1 MGLHGDGEAGDDSVS
16 GFSLSPPPILRC
28 PETSQDSNVADI
40 ECLHYGHNFI
50 FQTYKEQQ
58 VLNQ

>member
-40 ECLHYGHNFI
+40 ELYFPDL
-50 FQTYKEQQ
+50 QRAAST
-58 VLNQ
+58 